1 MPLDADLLMVSGQV
15 LAGLAYLV
23 LTLRLLWQRG
33 QQTEGHR
40 AMQAILP
47 ATLASV
53 VWAWSAPSVH
63 LLQLDGVWHW
73 LPRWPA
79 PLAAL
84 AQATARHAG
93 AHRSAR
99 MAPWCSNACGAA

>member
-40 AMQAILP
+40 AMQAILH
-47 ATLASV
+47 ATLTGISLKKKDEAEAS
-53 VWAWSAPSVH
+53 
-63 LLQLDGVWHW
+63 
-73 LPRWPA
+73 
-79 PLAAL
+79 
-84 AQATARHAG
+84 
-93 AHRSAR
+93 
-99 MAPWCSNACGAA
+99 MNASTGEA

>member
-53 VWAWSAPSVH
+53 GLGLERAVRAPASA
-63 LLQLDGVWHW
+63 
-73 LPRWPA
+73 
-79 PLAAL
+79 
-84 AQATARHAG
+84 
-93 AHRSAR
+93 
-99 MAPWCSNACGAA
+99 